1 LLTVPILDE
10 DNRAVS
16 TENDSIVAL
25 LQKTLGARRVI
36 HLIEAPGLLEDR
48 DDPSSVVASLRLSE
62 LEARSR
68 TTRGRLQRK
77 LMALATM
84 TASGCDEIVIA
95 DGRSE
100 SPLGGAL
107 SGEGTRIRA

>member
-1 LLTVPILDE
+1 
-10 DNRAVS
+10 
-16 TENDSIVAL
+16 
-25 LQKTLGARRVI
+25 
-36 HLIEAPGLLEDR
+36 
-48 DDPSSVVASLRLSE
+48 
-62 LEARSR
+62 
-68 TTRGRLQRK
+68 
-77 LMALATM
+77 MALATM